1 MRKMSIDKATR
12 IFLQECKGLNFIRP
26 TFTEHCKDEI
36 LRRTRLEL
44 IRDILRLCQKGAT
57 KTQIVYRVNL
67 NFKLADELLAKLLKA
82 GYIALEKVLNRS
94 RFVTTPKGVS
104 FLWEMEKL
112 DGILSELHIMEEPV
126 LSPR

>member
-1 MRKMSIDKATR
+1 MRR
-12 IFLQECKGLNFIRP
+12 N
-26 TFTEHCKDEI
+26 
-36 LRRTRLEL
+36 RLEL
-44 IRDILRLCQKGAT
+44 IRDILRVCQKGTT

-104 FLWEMEKL
+104 FLWEMERL
-112 DGILSELHIMEEPV
+112 DGVLSELHIMEEPV
-126 LSPR
+126 LSPK